1 MKKYGL
7 YDEVMEV
14 YDEAELCELVGI
26 FFLVKISEKYDRS
39 NIDLRHKNGLSVFT
53 IKTVLNVKE

>member
-7 YDEVMEV
+7 YDEAMGV
-14 YDEAELCELVGI
+14 YDEAEVCELVGI

-39 NIDLRHKNGLSVFT
+39 NIDLRHENGLPVFT
-53 IKTVLNVKE
+53 IKMVLDVKE